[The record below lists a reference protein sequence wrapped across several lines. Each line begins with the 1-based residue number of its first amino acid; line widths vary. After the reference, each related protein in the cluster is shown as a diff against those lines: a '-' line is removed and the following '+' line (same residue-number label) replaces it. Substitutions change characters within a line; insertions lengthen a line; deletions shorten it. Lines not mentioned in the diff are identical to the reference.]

1 MLERILGLDYLRKR
15 LLRRAPEGPLRRYLE
30 TPFPDKKSDCRQVE
44 YAAID
49 LETTGLNAQEGHILS
64 VGLVLL
70 RGDRIDLS
78 TAEHILLSTSRDIPE
93 ESAIIHQITDD
104 KAAEGHD
111 IAEVMPHLL
120 YLLAGRVMIAHH
132 ARIEAGFLSNAC
144 QGLYGVK
151 LPIPTVDT
159 QTVALRSFQRRDQHV
174 AAKELRLH
182 ALRERYN
189 LPRYPAHNALSDAL
203 AAAELF
209 LAQLAH
215 RGKGNR
221 GTTLGELLLQP

>member
-1 MLERILGLDYLRKR
+1 MLERLLGLDYLRKR
-15 LLRRAPEGPLRRYLE
+15 LLKKARPGPLRDYLA
-30 TPFPDKKSDCRQVE
+30 TPFPAGKTDCRQVE
-44 YAAID
+44 FVAID
-49 LETTGLNAQEGHILS
+49 LETTGLDPKTGHILS

-70 RGDRIDLS
+70 RGDRIDLAS
-78 TAEHILLSTSRDIPE
+78 AEHILLRTSRDIPE
-93 ESAIIHQITDD
+93 ESAVIHQITDD
-104 KAAEGHD
+104 KAAEGED
-111 IAEVMPHLL
+111 INHVMPHLL
-120 YLLAGRVMIAHH
+120 QLLAGRVMIAHH
-132 ARIEAGFLSNAC
+132 ARIESNFLSNAC
-144 QGLYGVK
+144 QGLYGLR

-209 LAQLAH
+209 LAQLAY
-215 RGKGNR
+215 RGKGK
-221 GTTLGELLLQP
+221 GVPLKELLLQP